1 MESKLDETT
10 LVTLSLLEERLLRLE
25 HILYGLSTPTDQPA
39 ETVATSLAELERRF
53 AQLVRHY
60 RVYSELLKICMPS
73 ISTPP
78 TTLRESLLILTASI
92 PTDKSHPT
100 LFQSPS
106 TSSGLPPTQ
115 LSPEAVRLTVLAYA
129 SDFPATASAL
139 TAATSDAP
147 IPDAAQSAKLAALA
161 PRMRTV
167 EALQRAQEV
176 EMAEL
181 RRRSERILRIWYET
195 GILRTGQ
202 ALADANSR
210 LERVERGVRRE
221 ERRRKDDV
229 EAV

>member
-25 HILYGLSTPTDQPA
+25 NILYGPSAPTDQPA
-39 ETVATSLAELERRF
+39 EPVTASLADLERRF
-53 AQLVRHY
+53 AQLTRHF
-60 RVYSELLKICMPS
+60 RVYSDLLKIY
-73 ISTPP
+73 
-78 TTLRESLLILTASI
+78 
-92 PTDKSHPT
+92 KSHPT
-100 LFQSPS
+100 LFQSQAAA
-106 TSSGLPPTQ
+106 SSELPPTE
-115 LSPEAVRLTVLAYA
+115 LSPEDVRLTVLAYA

-147 IPDAAQSAKLAALA
+147 VPDAAQSAKLAALA
-161 PRMRTV
+161 PRMRAV

-176 EMAEL
+176 EIAEL
-181 RRRSERILRIWYET
+181 RRRSERVLRIWHET
-195 GILRTGQ
+195 GILRAGQ

-221 ERRRKDDV
+221 ERRRKEEV